1 MLDVSEQTLTVSE
14 LGVVVRAALEQAMPY
29 GVWVEGE
36 IQGISRSRSGH
47 VYFDL
52 IESAETSGAPP
63 VASMPV
69 VLFRDARDR
78 VNRLLKRHGDPIRMT
93 DGVKIRI
100 QGTVDFYP
108 PNGRLQLRMSAI
120 DPTYTLGVLAAERE
134 ALLRRLSE
142 SGMLRANARHAVP
155 AVPLRVGVV
164 TSIGSAAH
172 ADITTVFERSERAFT
187 LVEVDTAVQGA
198 GAERSIA
205 AAIRAAGEAGVD
217 VVLVVRG
224 GGSKTDLAV
233 FDHADVADAIVHA
246 PIPVFTGIGHDIDH
260 SVADEVAHTAHTTP
274 TAAAQAIVAV
284 VDDWLARLASRE
296 TDIAHHTRRALASAD
311 DRLERLQRDVVGT
324 TVRALER
331 ADTRLAEASARLR
344 RSAVR
349 TETSALALLDRAV
362 VRIGL
367 ATRHRLRTAEL
378 TLETAAARTN
388 ALDPSVALARGWSIT
403 RGPDGGVVRSVADVS
418 AGAELTTQ
426 VADGTITS
434 TIASDE

>member
-1 MLDVSEQTLTVSE
+1 MSEQTLTVSE

-36 IQGISRSRSGH
+36 IQGISRSRNGH
-47 VYFDL
+47 VYFEL
-52 IESAETSGAPP
+52 IEPAETSGTAP
-63 VASMPV
+63 AATMPV

-93 DGVKIRI
+93 DGVKVRI

-108 PNGRLQLRMSAI
+108 PNGRIQLRMSAI

-134 ALLRRLSE
+134 ALMRRLSE

-155 AVPLRVGVV
+155 DMPLRVGVV

-198 GAERSIA
+198 GAERSIV

-224 GGSKTDLAV
+224 GGSKTDLAA
-233 FDHADVADAIVHA
+233 FDHADVANAIVHA
-246 PIPVFTGIGHDIDH
+246 PTPVFTGIGHDIDH
-260 SVADEVAHTAHTTP
+260 SVADEVAHTTHTTP

-284 VDDWLARLASRE
+284 VDDWLARLSSRE
-296 TDIAHHTRRALASAD
+296 TDIAHHTRRALNSAD
-311 DRLERLQRDVVGT
+311 ERLEHRQHDVVRT
-324 TVRALER
+324 TGRALER
-331 ADTRLAEASARLR
+331 ADTRLADASARLR

-349 TETSALALLDRAV
+349 PETTALALLDRAV

-378 TLETAAARTN
+378 TLDTAAARTD
-388 ALDPSVALARGWSIT
+388 ALDPAIALARGWSIT
-403 RGPDGGVVRSVADVS
+403 RGPDGAVVRSVADVS